1 MMPQSSLGVRLLGV
15 LLMERYNAGRK
26 ELVSRK
32 KKNNEVGFK
41 HTEFF
46 VPMGSLGRVFHVLEM
61 HNISAGILS
70 IVDVPGVVQL
80 TVPSSSLCTTRQT
93 LETDSAALIS

>member
-1 MMPQSSLGVRLLGV
+1 
-15 LLMERYNAGRK
+15 
-26 ELVSRK
+26 
-32 KKNNEVGFK
+32 
-41 HTEFF
+41 
-46 VPMGSLGRVFHVLEM
+46 MGSLGRVFHVLEM